1 MTAKK
6 VISNV
11 TDIKKQYETFN
22 DGFMLDVP
30 TMGGKFITIKVKFAS
45 AFELN
50 KNPEIAAAVN
60 STMPQT
66 NKPKTD
72 EDFDI
77 SKYTNNMTKYIDLVL
92 DRCVIEPA
100 YADIKEYLI
109 IEQKQFIIDKCIIND
124 ISELDKAMV
133 EDIKKN

>member
-6 VISNV
+6 EISNV
-11 TDIKKQYETFN
+11 TDIKKQYEVFN
-22 DGFMLDVP
+22 DGFILDVP
-30 TMGGKFITIKVKFAS
+30 TMGGKFINIRVKYVS
-45 AFELN
+45 GFELN
-50 KNPEIAAAVN
+50 KNPEIAQAIN
-60 STMPQT
+60 ITIPGT
-66 NKPKTD
+66 KTKVD
-72 EDFDI
+72 DDFDI